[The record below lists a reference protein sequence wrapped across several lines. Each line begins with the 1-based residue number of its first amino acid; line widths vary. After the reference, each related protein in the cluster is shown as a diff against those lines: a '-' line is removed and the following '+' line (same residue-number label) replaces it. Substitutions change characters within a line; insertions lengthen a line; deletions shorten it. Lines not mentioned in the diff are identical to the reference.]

1 LKSVKP
7 LETGLT
13 LEHIK
18 RVAELFSYN
27 SARDVTE
34 ESQQEEFMAKHSG
47 VDVDHPA
54 IVDTIKNSIRQGRST
69 EHIMKITGMPKE
81 VVHKYEH
88 QVRQEQERG
97 DKKTNR

>member
-1 LKSVKP
+1 
-7 LETGLT
+7 
-13 LEHIK
+13 
-18 RVAELFSYN
+18 
-27 SARDVTE
+27 
-34 ESQQEEFMAKHSG
+34 MAKHSG

-88 QVRQEQERG
+88 QMREER
-97 DKKTNR
+97 DTESRKHKQ